1 MTFAGINAIGHV
13 GICVSDRDRSLR
25 FYCEGLGFDV
35 VHSTFIEGQTMSRLT
50 GLDDVKMT
58 MTILR
63 RDGISIE
70 LLHAESPEP
79 VRPDVPAPL
88 NQLGFTHL
96 ALWVSDIDAA
106 AQGVVDHGGSI
117 VETQRAEFDRAE
129 FQARFQM
136 CADPDGVRIELI
148 EYPAGQAE
156 VLGDPQ

>member
-1 MTFAGINAIGHV
+1 MTIAAINAIGHV
-13 GICVSDRDRSLR
+13 GICVADRERSMK
-25 FYCEGLGFDV
+25 FYCEGLGFEV
-35 VHSTFIEGQTMSRLT
+35 VHTTSIQGATMSRLT

-70 LLHAESPEP
+70 LLHPETPAP
-79 VRPDVPAPL
+79 VGRSEPTPL

-96 ALWVSDIDAA
+96 ALWVADVDAA
-106 AQGVVDHGGSI
+106 AQGVVEYGGSI
-117 VETQRAEFDRAE
+117 LGSQRAEYDRPE

-136 CADPDGVRIELI
+136 CADPDGVRIELV

-156 VLGDPQ
+156 VLGDSR